1 MTGKKLVSLALSCFF
16 PLDMSTIHTWVSKME
31 RLFYRILCSSV
42 TMGKTVAWVLGE
54 QTATGLN
61 PGLLGR
67 SPHFPSL
74 TEWYLI
80 HWWLKWPFDVT
91 IPYTVECDTKRR
103 WLTGPHPNG
112 VATQE
117 TLGSLLWPFH
127 LLGNILTSSL
137 RLKIDSSVWWEK
149 MKQKMHMDLLVYHVC
164 GLLTFHKKKLCFITA
179 AIFPETGLN
188 STLLHSNKICFKWIF
203 KHNMSTFVVSKASM

>member
-31 RLFYRILCSSV
+31 RLFYRILCSPV

-80 HWWLKWPFDVT
+80 HWWLKWPSDVT

-149 MKQKMHMDLLVYHVC
+149 MKQKMHMDLLVYNVC
-164 GLLTFHKKKLCFITA
+164 GLLIFNKKKKNYVSLLLLFFQRLAWILPYFI
-179 AIFPETGLN
+179 AIKFA
-188 STLLHSNKICFKWIF
+188 SNEFSNTTCPPL
-203 KHNMSTFVVSKASM
+203 

>member
-31 RLFYRILCSSV
+31 RLFYRILCSPV

-80 HWWLKWPFDVT
+80 HWWLKWPSDVT

-164 GLLTFHKKKLCFITA
+164 GLLIFHKKKKNYVSLLLLFFQRLAWILPYFI
-179 AIFPETGLN
+179 AIKFA
-188 STLLHSNKICFKWIF
+188 SNEFSNTTCPPL
-203 KHNMSTFVVSKASM
+203 